1 MNFTVTDHNNSDVSG
16 MNSTVTLTERPYE
29 GHDGVTLVSVDVKFE
44 EPRVPEH
51 ITVRW
56 YIPCVDIYSSF
67 SPSSMY
73 DRTIG
78 PSWRKRRTSS
88 RLASGAPVH
97 QLISSD
103 GRNRMTVALSD
114 AMTPCEIATGI
125 HEKSATVECEVRFFT
140 SPVNTLSEYHA
151 VIYIDF
157 SDRRYDLS
165 LKAADRFWQEE
176 CGYPCAY
183 IPDTARR
190 PLYSCWYSFHQSI
203 DVDAIVHQCELAKAM
218 GMESVIVDDGW
229 QCDDKNGGYAYCGD
243 WEAVPSKVPD
253 MKEFVERVHGT
264 GMKFILWYSVPAV
277 GIHSRAYQRFRD
289 KLLNPSAAN
298 WASLDPRFPDVREYL
313 TGIYTDA
320 VKNWGLDGLKLDFI
334 DSFRLSSETP
344 AFDERWDTLS
354 LEEAVDRL
362 LSEVTSALR
371 AINPDILI
379 EFRQSYFGPV
389 IRKYGNMIRVGD
401 CPNDSL
407 RNHVAGVDLRY
418 MLGVTAVH
426 SDMLMWHPEDKVE
439 AAAYQVIC
447 TLFSVPQISVLLDRI
462 PDDHRRM
469 LMHYLGFWNRH
480 RDTLLDG
487 ELTAEHPEELYSLVR
502 ADKDGET
509 VAVSFSDPLLELGD
523 FSSAFHVNATGREMT
538 AARFEKDGGMR
549 RYVIT
554 DCTGKVTE
562 EGEFLQTRGLREF
575 RVPRS
580 GMVEIH

>member
-1 MNFTVTDHNNSDVSG
+1 MDFTATDHHSEGLSL
-16 MNSTVTLTERPYE
+16 TLTERPYR
-29 GHDGVTLVSVDVKFE
+29 GQSGVTLVYVDVIFA
-44 EPRVPEH
+44 EPRVPEP
-51 ITVRW
+51 ITVKW
-56 YIPCVDIYSSF
+56 QFPCVDIYSTF
-67 SPSSMY
+67 SASSMY

-78 PSWRKRRTSS
+78 PSWHKRRTSS
-88 RLASGAPVH
+88 RLASGAPIH

-114 AMTPCEIATGI
+114 AMTPCEIAVGVL
-125 HEKSATVECEVRFFT
+125 EKTAELECEVSFFT

-151 VIYIDF
+151 VIYLDF
-157 SDRRYDLS
+157 TDRRYDLS

-229 QCDDKNGGYAYCGD
+229 QCDDRNGGYAYCGD

-253 MKEFVERVHGT
+253 MKRFVERVHAV

-277 GIHSRAYQRFRD
+277 GIYSRAYRRFRD

-298 WASLDPRFPDVREYL
+298 WAALDPRFPDVREYL

-320 VKNWGLDGLKLDFI
+320 VRNWGLDGLKLDFI
-334 DSFRLSSETP
+334 DSFSLSPETP

-354 LEEAVDRL
+354 LEDAVDKL

-371 AINPDILI
+371 AIDPEFLI

-401 CPNDSL
+401 CPDDSL

-418 MLGVTAVH
+418 LLGATPVH
-426 SDMLMWHPEDKVE
+426 SDMLMWHPEDTVE
-439 AAAYQVIC
+439 AAAYQLIC

-462 PDDHRRM
+462 PEDHRRM
-469 LMHYLGFWNRH
+469 LEHYLGFWNRH
-480 RDTLLDG
+480 RGTLLDG
-487 ELTAEHPEELYSLVR
+487 ELTADHPEGLYSQVR
-502 ADKDGET
+502 AEQDGELI
-509 VAVSFSDPLLELGD
+509 AVSYSDPLLELGD
-523 FSSAFHVNATGREMT
+523 FRTVFHINATDRDI
-538 AARFEKDGGMR
+538 AVARFAKDGGTR
-549 RYVIT
+549 RYRIT
-554 DCTGKVTE
+554 DCCGHVSK
-562 EGEFLQTRGLREF
+562 EGEFLQRRGLLEF
-575 RVPRS
+575 RVPRC
-580 GMVEIH
+580 GMLEIQ